1 MPVHCLSTKLVR
13 NPDFKKSAIA
23 ISIFT
28 KTSDRGDFRDLD
40 AELASIYHTSVWWA
54 CREVG
59 ARKSRRKMSFGIF
72 CAFAWRKPT
81 GSYGDV
87 FTEVLVEVNL

>member
-13 NPDFKKSAIA
+13 NPDFEKSAIA

-40 AELASIYHTSVWWA
+40 GELGSIYHTSVWW
-54 CREVG
+54 V
-59 ARKSRRKMSFGIF
+59 
-72 CAFAWRKPT
+72 
-81 GSYGDV
+81 
-87 FTEVLVEVNL
+87 